1 MPSPR
6 ERSKNLADA
15 YLRLGRGGDATTA
28 YRQAL
33 KLAEAEVTQNP
44 RAAMSRA
51 VLASIAA
58 NLGDANRAE
67 FELAQALQMD
77 PQNARVRRRAVLTYE
92 VLKNRSKALQV
103 LRDSPKSLVSDLS
116 HDPSLAD
123 LQKDPLFQELLKR

>member
-1 MPSPR
+1 MD
-6 ERSKNLADA
+6 LAIFPA
-15 YLRLGRGGDATTA
+15 KSCRLRIID
-28 YRQAL
+28 
-33 KLAEAEVTQNP
+33 NP
-44 RAAMSRA
+44 DG
-51 VLASIAA
+51 AA

-77 PQNARVRRRAVLTYE
+77 PQNVRVRRRAVLTYE

-123 LQKDPLFQELLKR
+123 LQKDPQFRELLKQ